1 MNAGIFVAELC
12 IIPENVSSREANQHG
27 GIIMATID
35 FKDSIVRLR
44 EQLEKNGYSKSR
56 IKQFNRT
63 TNQLIEFMS
72 INGVREYSMDVG
84 LRFLDEKYGVKIED
98 SLSKTNRT
106 RMLDLNMLSEFQ
118 LHGMYTVRHRN
129 RNYHIPE
136 PFRQVAEQF
145 LEARRFAGIVER
157 NMGTIG
163 LYLERFFQYLT
174 GQGVVMIEQINGPH
188 IQGFLRYICGFRNQ
202 SKDHMM
208 RTVRQFM
215 EFCWKNQYHPDNL
228 TSYAPNVHYEKR
240 ARIPSSYS
248 YEEVMK
254 MLGLVDR
261 SNPVGKRNY
270 AILLLITRLGLRAG
284 DVSSL
289 CFENFDWEHNRL
301 TLTQHKT
308 GRPLSL
314 PLLED
319 VGLAVIDYLKYG
331 RPDFDGN
338 IVFLS
343 QKLPAKPFH
352 PSSLYRIVSGYIHK
366 AGLTVPGKKRG
377 PHSLRHSLA
386 SRLLEE
392 NVPLPVIS
400 EILGHATTETTAVY
414 LTIGIDK
421 LRRCALG
428 V

>member
-27 GIIMATID
+27 GIIMAIID
-35 FKDSIVRLR
+35 FRDSIVRLR

-72 INGVREYSMDVG
+72 INGIREYSLDVG

-98 SLSKTNRT
+98 SLSKTNRV

-136 PFRQVAEQF
+136 PF
-145 LEARRFAGIVER
+145 
-157 NMGTIG
+157 
-163 LYLERFFQYLT
+163 
-174 GQGVVMIEQINGPH
+174 
-188 IQGFLRYICGFRNQ
+188 
-202 SKDHMM
+202 
-208 RTVRQFM
+208 
-215 EFCWKNQYHPDNL
+215 
-228 TSYAPNVHYEKR
+228 
-240 ARIPSSYS
+240 
-248 YEEVMK
+248 
-254 MLGLVDR
+254 
-261 SNPVGKRNY
+261 
-270 AILLLITRLGLRAG
+270 
-284 DVSSL
+284 
-289 CFENFDWEHNRL
+289 
-301 TLTQHKT
+301 
-308 GRPLSL
+308 
-314 PLLED
+314 
-319 VGLAVIDYLKYG
+319 
-331 RPDFDGN
+331 
-338 IVFLS
+338 
-343 QKLPAKPFH
+343 H

-377 PHSLRHSLA
+377 PHSLCHSLA

-421 LRRCALG
+421 LRRCALE